1 MKCSIFD
8 MQMLY
13 DSVCSKCSPF
23 IDAFIDGHFPW
34 TKITRKASDEAE
46 NLQLYRVVRFFHQS
60 SSCTTTHISANVQRI
75 TLMHSA

>member
-34 TKITRKASDEAE
+34 TKITRKASDVAK
-46 NLQLYRVVRFFHQS
+46 NLPLLYRVVGFFHPR
-60 SSCTTTHISANVQRI
+60 SSCTTY
-75 TLMHSA
+75 